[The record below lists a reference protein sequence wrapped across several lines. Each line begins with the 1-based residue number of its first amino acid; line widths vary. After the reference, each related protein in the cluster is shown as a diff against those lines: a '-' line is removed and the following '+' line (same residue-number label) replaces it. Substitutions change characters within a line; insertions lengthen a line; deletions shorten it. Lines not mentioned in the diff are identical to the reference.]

1 MYCIE
6 ETSSRF
12 QYSTSSYRSR
22 AFSKNQVLVNDSCH
36 RHYIQRHYIIP
47 FFDSVP
53 PLSSPKGG
61 FCFIFH
67 LLVSNIYNMSPFLY
81 TSSLCRLYSLCNDTK
96 QITPPSSLVRDRQFC
111 VEILLCI
118 VKSYSLKLNPP
129 DGFDFSCNPL
139 LTVTNFRI
147 SSINRLIIFSFS

>member
-36 RHYIQRHYIIP
+36 RHYIQRHYTIP

-53 PLSSPKGG
+53 SLSSPKGG

-96 QITPPSSLVRDRQFC
+96 QITPSSSLARDRQFC

-129 DGFDFSCNPL
+129 DWIWFFLQPSFNRNKFSNI
-139 LTVTNFRI
+139 VY
-147 SSINRLIIFSFS
+147 